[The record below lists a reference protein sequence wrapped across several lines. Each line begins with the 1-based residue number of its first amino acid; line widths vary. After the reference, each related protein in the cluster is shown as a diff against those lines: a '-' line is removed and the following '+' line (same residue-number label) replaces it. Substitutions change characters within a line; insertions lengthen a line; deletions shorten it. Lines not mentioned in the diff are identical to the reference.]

1 MKGVCILIST
11 FLLVNIISGQKLK
24 TVWLDLGDDK
34 KPVNIYRYKNSS
46 DKIVMVNMHDDERT
60 SIDAAHYVLS
70 KQGGTL
76 IRIDNRNQ
84 RFIRFRLKK
93 VFYEFDGNRMFSEE
107 GIRKSLEERG
117 AVNEKAVEEVQ
128 EFAKKFLK
136 LIPDDLYC
144 LIALH
149 NNTEGNYSINFYK
162 PGGKYAGD
170 AAAYKTQ
177 KKQDPDDFFFSTDS
191 VFYARL
197 AKAGYN
203 SVLQDNANAIE
214 DGSLS
219 VYYGRKN
226 KRYINCETQ
235 HGKFIQNVRMLK
247 SVLQILKMI

>member
-1 MKGVCILIST
+1 
-11 FLLVNIISGQKLK
+11 
-24 TVWLDLGDDK
+24 
-34 KPVNIYRYKNSS
+34 
-46 DKIVMVNMHDDERT
+46 MVNMHDDERT

-84 RFIRFRLKK
+84 RFIGFRLKD
-93 VFYEFDGNRMFSEE
+93 VFYQFDANRMFSEE
-107 GIRKSLEERG
+107 GIRKSLEEKG
-117 AVNEKAVEEVQ
+117 AVSEKAVEEVR

-144 LIALH
+144 LVALH
-149 NNTEGNYSINFYK
+149 NNTDGNYSIDFYK

-170 AAAYKTQ
+170 ASAYKTQ
-177 KKQDPDDFFFSTDS
+177 KKQDPDDFFFTTDS
-191 VFYARL
+191 FFYTSL

-203 SVLQDNANAIE
+203 SVLQDNVNATE

-235 HGKFIQNVRMLK
+235 HGKFTQNVRMLRT
-247 SVLQILKMI
+247 ILRLLKTI